1 MRNRDKVRYQ
11 LFLEPRLA
19 ERLEEMA
26 AKPGVARSDILVAAL
41 DAWLTRQGS
50 HELDD
55 RFGGRLDRMS
65 LQLGRVSRDVQVLLE
80 SLSLFIHQHYCLTA
94 QLPEPDAAARAIG
107 RDRFD
112 RFIAQIGR
120 QLATGRSI
128 GAVPSDEG
136 GAQ

>member
-11 LFLEPRLA
+11 LFLEPKLA

-65 LQLGRVSRDVQVLLE
+65 LQLGRLSRDVQVLLE
-80 SLSLFIHQHYCLTA
+80 SLTA

-112 RFIAQIGR
+112 RFIEQIGR
-120 QLATGRSI
+120 QMAAGPKPLAQ
-128 GAVPSDEG
+128 PSEV
-136 GAQ
+136 AR

>member
-1 MRNRDKVRYQ
+1 MLNRDKVRYQ

-26 AKPGVARSDILVAAL
+26 AQPGVARSDILVAAL

-50 HELDD
+50 NELDE
-55 RFGGRLDRMS
+55 RFGPRLDRMS
-65 LQLGRVSRDVQVLLE
+65 LQIGRFSRDLQVLLE
-80 SLSLFIHQHYCLTA
+80 SFSLFVHQQYCLTA

-112 RFIAQIGR
+112 RFIEQIGR
-120 QLATGRSI
+120 QMASGAKPLAN
-128 GAVPSDEG
+128 ANEAAP
-136 GAQ
+136 

>member
-1 MRNRDKVRYQ
+1 MRYQ

-19 ERLEEMA
+19 ERLEEIA

-65 LQLGRVSRDVQVLLE
+65 LQIGRVGRDVQVLLE
-80 SLSLFIHQHYCLTA
+80 SLSLFIHQQYCLNA

-112 RFIAQIGR
+112 RFIAQVGR
-120 QLATGRSI
+120 QMATGAKPLAPASEAAR
-128 GAVPSDEG
+128 
-136 GAQ
+136 

>member
-19 ERLEEMA
+19 ERLEELA

-80 SLSLFIHQHYCLTA
+80 SLSLFVHQQFCLNA

-120 QLATGRSI
+120 QMAAGPKPLAQTSE
-128 GAVPSDEG
+128 V
-136 GAQ
+136 AQ

>member
-1 MRNRDKVRYQ
+1 MRNRDKIRYQ
-11 LFLEPRLA
+11 LFLEPKLA
-19 ERLEEMA
+19 ERLEELA

-55 RFGGRLDRMS
+55 RFGGRLDWMS
-65 LQLGRVSRDVQVLLE
+65 LQLERLSRDVQVLLE
-80 SLSLFIHQHYCLTA
+80 SLSLFVHQQHCLTA

-120 QLATGRSI
+120 QMAAGPKPLTQAS
-128 GAVPSDEG
+128 E
-136 GAQ
+136 AQS

>member
-11 LFLEPRLA
+11 LFLEPKLA

-50 HELDD
+50 HELDG

-65 LQLGRVSRDVQVLLE
+65 LQLGRLSRDVQVLLE
-80 SLSLFIHQHYCLTA
+80 SLSLFVHQHYCLTA
-94 QLPEPDAAARAIG
+94 QLPEPDAAARAVG

-112 RFIAQIGR
+112 RFIEQIGR
-120 QLATGRSI
+120 QMAAGPKPLAQTSEAR
-128 GAVPSDEG
+128 P
-136 GAQ
+136 

>member
-19 ERLEEMA
+19 ERLEEIA

-65 LQLGRVSRDVQVLLE
+65 LQIGRVGRDVQVLLE
-80 SLSLFIHQHYCLTA
+80 SLSLFIHQQYCLNA

-112 RFIAQIGR
+112 RFIAQVGR
-120 QLATGRSI
+120 QMATGAKPLAPASEAAR
-128 GAVPSDEG
+128 
-136 GAQ
+136 

>member
-1 MRNRDKVRYQ
+1 MMRNRDKVRYQ

-65 LQLGRVSRDVQVLLE
+65 LQIGRVGRDVQVLLE
-80 SLSLFIHQHYCLTA
+80 SLSLFIHQQYCLNA

-112 RFIAQIGR
+112 RFIAQVGR
-120 QLATGRSI
+120 QMAAGTQPLVPASKATR
-128 GAVPSDEG
+128 
-136 GAQ
+136 

>member
-19 ERLEEMA
+19 ERLEELA

-120 QLATGRSI
+120 QLAAGRSI
-128 GAVPSDEG
+128 GAAPSEEG

>member
-11 LFLEPRLA
+11 LFLEPKLA
-19 ERLEEMA
+19 ERLEELA

-65 LQLGRVSRDVQVLLE
+65 LQLSRLSRDVQVLLE
-80 SLSLFIHQHYCLTA
+80 SLSLFVHQQYCLHA

-112 RFIAQIGR
+112 RFIAEIGR
-120 QLATGRSI
+120 QMAA
-128 GAVPSDEG
+128 GAKSLPRHDE
-136 GAQ
+136 ARP

>member
-19 ERLEEMA
+19 KRLEELA

-65 LQLGRVSRDVQVLLE
+65 LQLGRARRDVQVLLE
-80 SLSLFIHQHYCLTA
+80 SLSLFIHQQFCLNA

-112 RFIAQIGR
+112 RFIEQIGR
-120 QLATGRSI
+120 QMAAGGKPLPR
-128 GAVPSDEG
+128 PDETRP
-136 GAQ
+136 

>member
-1 MRNRDKVRYQ
+1 MRNRDKIRYQ
-11 LFLEPRLA
+11 LFLEPKLA

-65 LQLGRVSRDVQVLLE
+65 LQLGRLSRDVQVLLE
-80 SLSLFIHQHYCLTA
+80 SLSLFVHQHYCLTA

-112 RFIAQIGR
+112 RFIEQIGR
-120 QLATGRSI
+120 QMAAGPKPLTQAGEAR
-128 GAVPSDEG
+128 P
-136 GAQ
+136 

>member
-80 SLSLFIHQHYCLTA
+80 SLSLFIHQQYCLTA

-112 RFIAQIGR
+112 RFIEQIGR
-120 QLATGRSI
+120 QMAAGTPALIQHGE
-128 GAVPSDEG
+128 P
-136 GAQ
+136 AQ

>member
-11 LFLEPRLA
+11 LFLEPKLA
-19 ERLEEMA
+19 QRLEELA

-65 LQLGRVSRDVQVLLE
+65 LQIGRVGRDVQVLLE
-80 SLSLFIHQHYCLTA
+80 SLSLFIHQQFCLNA
-94 QLPEPDAAARAIG
+94 QIPEPDAAARAVG

-112 RFIAQIGR
+112 RFIAEIGR
-120 QLATGRSI
+120 QM
-128 GAVPSDEG
+128 AVSAKPLPQPGE
-136 GAQ
+136 ARP

>member
-11 LFLEPRLA
+11 LFLEPKLA
-19 ERLEEMA
+19 ERLEELA

-80 SLSLFIHQHYCLTA
+80 SLSLFIHQQFSLNA
-94 QLPEPDAAARAIG
+94 QIPEPDAAARAIG

-112 RFIAQIGR
+112 RFIEQIGR
-120 QLATGRSI
+120 QMATGSKPLPQPGETR
-128 GAVPSDEG
+128 P
-136 GAQ
+136 

>member
-11 LFLEPRLA
+11 LFLELRLA

-26 AKPGVARSDILVAAL
+26 AKPGVTRSDILVAAL
-41 DAWLTRQGS
+41 DSWLTRQGS

-65 LQLGRVSRDVQVLLE
+65 LQLGRLSRDVQVLLE
-80 SLSLFIHQHYCLTA
+80 SLSLFVHQQYCLTA

-112 RFIAQIGR
+112 RFIEQIGR
-120 QLATGRSI
+120 QMAAGSKPLIRHD
-128 GAVPSDEG
+128 GAV
-136 GAQ
+136 Q

>member
-1 MRNRDKVRYQ
+1 MRNRDKMRYQ

-19 ERLEEMA
+19 KRLEELA

-55 RFGGRLDRMS
+55 RFGNRLDRMS
-65 LQLGRVSRDVQVLLE
+65 LQISRAGRDIQVLLE
-80 SLSLFIHQHYCLTA
+80 SLSLFIHQQFCLNA

-107 RDRFD
+107 RDRFE
-112 RFIAQIGR
+112 RFIDQIGR
-120 QLATGRSI
+120 QMAI
-128 GAVPSDEG
+128 GASSVRSNEEAG
-136 GAQ
+136 Q

>member
-19 ERLEEMA
+19 ERLEELA

-80 SLSLFIHQHYCLTA
+80 SLSLFIHQQFCLNA

-112 RFIAQIGR
+112 RFIEQIGR
-120 QLATGRSI
+120 QMAAGGKPLPR
-128 GAVPSDEG
+128 PDET
-136 GAQ
+136 QP

>member
-11 LFLEPRLA
+11 LFLEPKLA

-26 AKPGVARSDILVAAL
+26 AKPGVARSDTLVAAP
-41 DAWLTRQGS
+41 DGWPTRQGS
-50 HELDD
+50 PELDD

-65 LQLGRVSRDVQVLLE
+65 LQLGRLSRDVQVLLE
-80 SLSLFIHQHYCLTA
+80 SLSLFVHQQHCLTA

-112 RFIAQIGR
+112 RFIEQIGR
-120 QLATGRSI
+120 QMAVGLKPLSQASEARS
-128 GAVPSDEG
+128 
-136 GAQ
+136 

>member
-1 MRNRDKVRYQ
+1 MRNRDKARYQ
-11 LFLEPRLA
+11 LFLEPKLA
-19 ERLEEMA
+19 ERLEAMA

-55 RFGGRLDRMS
+55 RFGTRLDRMS
-65 LQLGRVSRDVQVLLE
+65 LQLGRLSRDVQVLLE
-80 SLSLFIHQHYCLTA
+80 SLSLFVHQQYCLTA

-112 RFIAQIGR
+112 RFIEQIGR
-120 QLATGRSI
+120 QMAAGTKPLI
-128 GAVPSDEG
+128 QHDEA
-136 GAQ
+136 AQ

>member
-1 MRNRDKVRYQ
+1 MLNRDKVRYQ
-11 LFLEPRLA
+11 LFLEPKLA
-19 ERLEEMA
+19 ERLEELA

-41 DAWLTRQGS
+41 DAWFARQGS

-65 LQLGRVSRDVQVLLE
+65 LQLGRLSRDVQVLLE
-80 SLSLFIHQHYCLTA
+80 SLSLFIHQQFCLNA

-112 RFIAQIGR
+112 RFIEQIGR
-120 QLATGRSI
+120 QMAA
-128 GAVPSDEG
+128 GAKPLPQHDEVRP
-136 GAQ
+136 